1 MRVNQAHALRYWVCF
16 QNCRPSAV
24 HLFIVTFSYDMLM
37 RTTTLAAIILA
48 FLGLGTTGEKPKTVD
63 EAVQVLKTKW
73 LKPKDLDWILR
84 NPKDQVV
91 WTLYRPFGTGV
102 RNEFGLWGDN
112 AALHESCGDKDPEA
126 CSVVILE
133 RLWES
138 VRADAAPSLVRQLD
152 CQFQVAQ
159 AIHINETGF
168 YKLTTGELVKA
179 IQAQI
184 DDQLSKLGA
193 GTSRCQTSL
202 TLELDGNPDAHCFV
216 DAPHDKRVSDQVKDI
231 TLDKALGG
239 LGFFN
244 LFRTVHNPP
253 KITLDFARKCQFPT
267 PPYLFGSP
275 K

>member
-1 MRVNQAHALRYWVCF
+1 
-16 QNCRPSAV
+16 
-24 HLFIVTFSYDMLM
+24 M
-37 RTTTLAAIILA
+37 RTVPFAAIVIALWGVGA
-48 FLGLGTTGEKPKTVD
+48 TAEKPKTVD
-63 EAVQVLKTKW
+63 EAVQVIKTKW

-84 NPKDQVV
+84 NPKDEVV

-112 AALHESCGDKDPEA
+112 SALHESCGDKDPEG
-126 CSVVILE
+126 CSVVIFE

-138 VRADAAPSLVRQLD
+138 VRADADRSLVRQLD

-159 AIHINETGF
+159 AIHINEAGF

-179 IQAQI
+179 IQSQI
-184 DDQLSKLGA
+184 NDQLSKLA
-193 GTSRCQTSL
+193 ITGTTPCQTSL
-202 TLELDGNPDAHCFV
+202 TLEVAGSPDARCFV
-216 DAPHDKRVSDQVKDI
+216 DAPHGKRSFDQVKDI
-231 TLDKALGG
+231 ALDTALNR

-244 LFRTVHNPP
+244 LFTTVHEPP

-267 PPYLFGSP
+267 PPYLYGSP

>member
-1 MRVNQAHALRYWVCF
+1 
-16 QNCRPSAV
+16 
-24 HLFIVTFSYDMLM
+24 M
-37 RTTTLAAIILA
+37 RTTTFAAIILA
-48 FLGLGTTGEKPKTVD
+48 FCAVGTTAERPKTVD

-91 WTLYRPFGTGV
+91 RTLYRPFGTGV

-112 AALHESCGDKDPEA
+112 AALHKSCGDKDPEG
-126 CSVVILE
+126 CSLVIFE

-138 VRADAAPSLVRQLD
+138 VRADASPSLVQQLD

-159 AIHINETGF
+159 SIHINEAGF
-168 YKLTTGELVKA
+168 YKLTTGELVRA
-179 IQAQI
+179 IQSQVN
-184 DDQLSKLGA
+184 DQLSKLA
-193 GTSRCQTSL
+193 VTGTPPCQTSL
-202 TLELDGNPDAHCFV
+202 TLELAGKPDAHCFV
-216 DAPHDKRVSDQVKDI
+216 DAPHDKRVADQVKDI
-231 TLDKALGG
+231 TLDKALDG

-244 LFRTVHNPP
+244 LFRTVHEPP

-267 PPYLFGSP
+267 PPYLFGSG